1 MGQPAPSCTAG
12 GSAAS
17 AGCGCQAVTATF
29 TGEDPRY
36 RAALLAVVAINA
48 AMFLV
53 ETLAGRLAGSRAL
66 EADALDFLGD
76 SLTYGLTLWAVA
88 RSPRTRAEVALVKG
102 ASLSLMGFWVLG
114 ATLWSVLV
122 LGVPRAEVMGGIG
135 LVALAANLGSVLL
148 LMRWREGD
156 ANVRSVWL
164 CSRNDAIGNLAV
176 IAAAGAVAASG
187 SAWPDL
193 LVATV
198 MAALFLHSSTR
209 ILWQARSELRAAAIA
224 APGSRAVLD

>member
-1 MGQPAPSCTAG
+1 M
-12 GSAAS
+12 
-17 AGCGCQAVTATF
+17 
-29 TGEDPRY
+29 
-36 RAALLAVVAINA
+36 VAINA